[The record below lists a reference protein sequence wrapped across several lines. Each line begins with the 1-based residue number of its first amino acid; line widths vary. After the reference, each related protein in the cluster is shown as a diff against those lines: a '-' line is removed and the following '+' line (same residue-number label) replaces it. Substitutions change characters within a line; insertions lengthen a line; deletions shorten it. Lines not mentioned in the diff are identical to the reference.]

1 MARSNKPAAEVSER
15 EPAPKAAPA
24 ETPVSTGVEGPK
36 SEAPVAAPS
45 AAVKTDEN
53 TTGSKEAME
62 VKSVI
67 PEVQPKEKK
76 GVRVLK
82 DGTILTDNTFA
93 EGAINPNQSPN
104 VFFVQQPPKR
114 RVDLAG
120 GTVREDY

>member
-24 ETPVSTGVEGPK
+24 EAPVSTGVEGPK
-36 SEAPVAAPS
+36 SEAPVAATP
-45 AAVKTDEN
+45 AAVKTDEDV
-53 TTGSKEAME
+53 TGPKEAME
-62 VKSVI
+62 VKSVK
-67 PEVQPKEKK
+67 PVVQPK